1 MPTAGRTFESLVAR
15 LAEAGCVA
23 AGDEAGEFW
32 SAAGGP
38 GERLEN
44 LLERRCEGEPLAWLT
59 GEVRF
64 AGERVLVVPG
74 VYVPRW
80 QSEPLAT
87 EAATLLPE
95 TGVAVDLCTGSGA
108 LAVVLARRRPRA
120 RVVAGDI
127 DPLAVACA
135 RSNGVEAYE
144 SDMAVGLP
152 AELVGR
158 VDVVTAVVPYVPT
171 DALALLPRDVRTYEP
186 RLALDGG
193 RDGLAYLARAAG
205 DSAALLRVGGSLLL
219 ELGAEQGDQ
228 LAPALEARGY
238 GPPEARYDEDGDLR
252 AVACRLERRR

>member
-1 MPTAGRTFESLVAR
+1 VPAADRTFASLVAC
-15 LAEAGCVA
+15 LSEAGCVA
-23 AGDEAGEFW
+23 AGDEASELW
-32 SAAGGP
+32 AAAGGP

-44 LLERRCEGEPLAWLT
+44 MLERRCEGEPLAWLT
-59 GEVRF
+59 GEVSF

-74 VYVPRW
+74 LYVPRW

-87 EAATLLPE
+87 DAVALLPE

-108 LAVVLARRRPRA
+108 VAVVLARRRPRA

-135 RSNGVEAYE
+135 RSNGLEAYE
-144 SDMAVGLP
+144 SDLAAGLP
-152 AELVGR
+152 AELSGQ

-171 DALALLPRDVRTYEP
+171 DALALLPRDVLAYEP

-193 RDGLAYLARAAG
+193 GDGLAYLGRAAEE
-205 DSAALLRVGGSLLL
+205 SAVLLRVGGSLLL

-228 LAPALEARGY
+228 LAPALEALGY